1 MIFWNNH
8 ALAPKAY
15 GDPVAPSHEEIS
27 RIATGSRITFSGVSA
42 FDRLSV
48 VSFVSEV
55 RPHASWAER
64 ARSESQ

>member
-1 MIFWNNH
+1 MIVPGNH
-8 ALAPKAY
+8 ALSPKAY

-48 VSFVSEV
+48 VSFVSEF